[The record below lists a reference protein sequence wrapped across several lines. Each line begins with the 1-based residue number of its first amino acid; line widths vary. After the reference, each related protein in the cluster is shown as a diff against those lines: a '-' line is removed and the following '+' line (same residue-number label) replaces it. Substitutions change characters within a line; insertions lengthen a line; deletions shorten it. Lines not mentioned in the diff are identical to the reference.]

1 MGKRDKKLVIAIDGF
16 SSTGKSSFAKKIATK
31 LGILY
36 VDSGAMYRAVTLW
49 ALENN
54 AINGREPDEEKIREG
69 LSEICI
75 EFRNSSGINHLFLN
89 GIDREEDIRTMEVSS
104 YVSPVSKIGEVREK
118 MVELQRKMAEN
129 RSLIMDGRDIGSVVF
144 PDADIKIFMTADPV
158 VRAERRFKE
167 LKEKGQ
173 RTELDEVIRNINDR
187 DRIDQTR
194 EISPLKQAADAVVL
208 DNSEMTIEEQME
220 WFLQTFEKQLK

>member
-194 EISPLKQAADAVVL
+194 EISPLKQADDAVVL